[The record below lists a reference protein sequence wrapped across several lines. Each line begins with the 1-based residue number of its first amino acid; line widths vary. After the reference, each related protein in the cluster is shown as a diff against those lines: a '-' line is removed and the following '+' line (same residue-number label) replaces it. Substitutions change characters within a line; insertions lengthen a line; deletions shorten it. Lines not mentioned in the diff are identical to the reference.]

1 MYNFGKNNKE
11 KARQL
16 KQMEKA
22 SKRLTAK
29 QNKANIKSGTPGE
42 TSDTVESTD
51 TVESSREEGIARE
64 TA

>member
-1 MYNFGKNNKE
+1 MGRSMYSFGKNTKE

-29 QNKANIKSGTPGE
+29 QNKANIQSSIPNENSDEIESNRVVDISKGT
-42 TSDTVESTD
+42 
-51 TVESSREEGIARE
+51 A
-64 TA
+64 

>member
-1 MYNFGKNNKE
+1 MGKSMFNFGKNTKE

-29 QNKANIKSGTPGE
+29 QNKANIKSSAPGE
-42 TSDTVESTD
+42 DSEAI
-51 TVESSREEGIARE
+51 ESSRVADITKG
-64 TA
+64 TV